1 MHRIP
6 ASALDRSPVA
16 VHTEGMKSFRF
27 EPVRWATGLLALLL
41 AVEAVNEA
49 AGLLPDAASPW
60 LVGAIAVLSL
70 LLGKAVRDRVT
81 PLAAPRDNGERPLI
95 PKP

>member
-1 MHRIP
+1 
-6 ASALDRSPVA
+6 
-16 VHTEGMKSFRF
+16 MKSFRF

-49 AGLLPDAASPW
+49 AGILPDPATPY
-60 LVGAIAVLSL
+60 LVSAIAVLSL

-81 PLAAPRDNGERPLI
+81 ALAAPRDALDRPLVPLDRGEI
-95 PKP
+95 